1 MIIIKSQKEI
11 EIMREAG
18 KIVAETHEILKSAII
33 PGISTL
39 ELDKIAEENIRKYNA
54 IPSFKGYG
62 GFPGSICA
70 SINEEVVHGIPG
82 NKILKEGDI
91 VSLDVGAYYKGYHS
105 DSAKTHG
112 VGVISEEDRKLIEV
126 AKESFYEGIKFAKLG
141 YRLSDISHAI
151 QAHVEKHGF
160 SVVRDL
166 VGHGVGVDLH
176 EDPQIPNYGPAGKG
190 PRLQEGMVLAIEPM
204 INAGRYQVKTL
215 ADGWTIVTVDGKKS
229 AHYEHTIAITE
240 DEPFILTSLWIL
252 NIIVIKKSAFN
263 FANKYLNVKWRADY
277 IMAKKDVIELEG
289 TVVEALPNA
298 MFKVKLENG
307 HEILCHISGKLRMNF
322 IRILEGDKVNVE
334 LSPYDLTR
342 GRITWRKK

>member
-1 MIIIKSQKEI
+1 MIIIKSKKEI
-11 EIMREAG
+11 EFMREAG
-18 KIVAETHEILKSAII
+18 KIVAETHELLKEAIT

-54 IPSFKGYG
+54 TPSFKGYG
-62 GFPGSICA
+62 GFPGSICV

-82 NKILKEGDI
+82 NKILKEGEI

-151 QAHVEKHGF
+151 QAHVEKQGF

-166 VGHGVGVDLH
+166 VGHGVGTELH
-176 EDPQIPNYGPAGKG
+176 EDPQVPNYGPPGKG
-190 PRLQEGMVLAIEPM
+190 PRLKEGMVLAIEPM
-204 INAGRYQVKTL
+204 INAGRYHVKTL
-215 ADGWTIVTVDGKKS
+215 SDGWTIVTIDGKNS

-240 DEPFILTSLWIL
+240 DEPLILT
-252 NIIVIKKSAFN
+252 
-263 FANKYLNVKWRADY
+263 
-277 IMAKKDVIELEG
+277 
-289 TVVEALPNA
+289 
-298 MFKVKLENG
+298 KL
-307 HEILCHISGKLRMNF
+307 
-322 IRILEGDKVNVE
+322 
-334 LSPYDLTR
+334 
-342 GRITWRKK
+342 